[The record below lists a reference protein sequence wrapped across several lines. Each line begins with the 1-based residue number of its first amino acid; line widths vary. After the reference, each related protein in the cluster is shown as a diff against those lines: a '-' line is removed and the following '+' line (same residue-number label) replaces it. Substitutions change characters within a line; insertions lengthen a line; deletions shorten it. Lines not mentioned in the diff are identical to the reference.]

1 MSSIIVKGNGGFL
14 RTNKMLNNMLTAV
27 EYLDLNKY
35 GKRGVEALRQATPK
49 DTGNTAD
56 SWHYII
62 VHDKKNKRYSI
73 SWYNDNIV
81 DGWYNVAV
89 LLQYG
94 HATNNGGYV
103 KGRDY
108 INPALRPIFDDIADE
123 AWKEVITVT

>member
-35 GKRGVEALRQATPK
+35 GKQGVEALRQATPK

-56 SWHYII
+56 SWHYLI
-62 VHDKKNKRYSI
+62 VHDKKSKRYSI

-108 INPALRPIFDDIADE
+108 INPALRPIFDKIAEE